1 MNELEKISHETMV
14 FMRGKY
20 CLDEIGDGKNELKF
34 KQGQKTILTVYIHDD
49 KFTFLVIFGKKE
61 RELFDA
67 ARNDFSPFILNYYDN
82 SKTFHDGKWM
92 FIDVS
97 TLEQLEEIKK
107 LIQIK
112 KKPNRKLFSKENAL
126 YSKCGQ
132 RCDLCVHYTGTS
144 QEQRQI
150 MEANLNKMWENTDWS
165 MSCQGCHSENCGCK
179 DCNAKQCISKKNLSN
194 CKDCPE
200 YPCIKATS
208 ADYRSMIHTEVHY
221 KDEITWGILPY
232 VPLQYE

>member
-1 MNELEKISHETMV
+1 LGKISKGCKFPFLVGCHSFAKKGFTVSKSEFVDVPVINELPMV
-14 FMRGKY
+14 LECEVIKMSDSSDYIVGNIINVSA
-20 CLDEIGDGKNELKF
+20 DESILTDGK
-34 KQGQKTILTVYIHDD
+34 
-49 KFTFLVIFGKKE
+49 
-61 RELFDA
+61 
-67 ARNDFSPFILNYYDN
+67 
-82 SKTFHDGKWM
+82 
-92 FIDVS
+92 IDVA
-97 TLEQLEEIKK
+97 K
-107 LIQIK
+107 L
-112 KKPNRKLFSKENAL
+112 KPICYDPVSHNYNAL
-126 YSKCGQ
+126 G
-132 RCDLCVHYTGTS
+132 
-144 QEQRQI
+144 QI

-179 DCNAKQCISKKNLSN
+179 DCNAKQCLSKKNLSN

>member
-1 MNELEKISHETMV
+1 MGIQHV
-14 FMRGKY
+14 
-20 CLDEIGDGKNELKF
+20 
-34 KQGQKTILTVYIHDD
+34 
-49 KFTFLVIFGKKE
+49 
-61 RELFDA
+61 
-67 ARNDFSPFILNYYDN
+67 FSPFILNYYDN

-97 TLEQLEEIKK
+97 TVEQLEEIKK

-112 KKPNRKLFSKENAL
+112 KKPNRKPFSKENAL

-144 QEQRQI
+144 QEQKQLMI
-150 MEANLNKMWENTDWS
+150 SNLNKMWENTDWS

-179 DCNAKQCISKKNLSN
+179 DCNAKQCLSKNNLSN

>member
-1 MNELEKISHETMV
+1 MATSDFVKECDYLGIVSGNKEPDKIKKAGFTVCKSEFVDVPVINELPMV
-14 FMRGKY
+14 LECEVIKMSDSSDYIVGNIINVSA
-20 CLDEIGDGKNELKF
+20 DESILTDGK
-34 KQGQKTILTVYIHDD
+34 
-49 KFTFLVIFGKKE
+49 
-61 RELFDA
+61 
-67 ARNDFSPFILNYYDN
+67 
-82 SKTFHDGKWM
+82 
-92 FIDVS
+92 IDVA
-97 TLEQLEEIKK
+97 K
-107 LIQIK
+107 L
-112 KKPNRKLFSKENAL
+112 KPICYDPVSHNYNAL
-126 YSKCGQ
+126 G
-132 RCDLCVHYTGTS
+132 
-144 QEQRQI
+144 QI